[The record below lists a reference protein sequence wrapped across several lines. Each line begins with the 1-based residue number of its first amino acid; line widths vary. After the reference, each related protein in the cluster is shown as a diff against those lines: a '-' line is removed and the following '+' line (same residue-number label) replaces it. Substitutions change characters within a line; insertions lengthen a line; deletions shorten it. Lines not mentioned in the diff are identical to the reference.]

1 MPTSP
6 VETQLQDGT
15 GILLR
20 PVGPADEPRFAE
32 IVAKMS
38 PESRYLRF
46 FTGIAKIPERII
58 HQLADADGD
67 RHIAWGA
74 LDLTA
79 PGQPLLG
86 AAHAIRMEEGYSA
99 ELAMGVLDAYQAQGI
114 SRMLIACIALQCHD
128 QGIIMLE
135 AETLPENRKAN
146 SLFKAL
152 GGRVTS
158 PMPPTTTWQFHVGEL
173 ISVLRAMET
182 PKGLRDVFRVN
193 GGA

>member
-1 MPTSP
+1 MCTTPVRTS
-6 VETQLQDGT
+6 LQNGLD
-15 GILLR
+15 ILLR
-20 PVGPADEPRFAE
+20 PVGPADESRFAR
-32 IVAKMS
+32 IVEQMS

-46 FTGIAKIPERII
+46 FTGISHIPERII
-58 HQLADADGD
+58 HQLADADGH

-74 LDLTA
+74 LDVNA

-99 ELAMGVLDAYQAQGI
+99 ELAMGVLDAYQAQGL
-114 SRMLIACIALQCHD
+114 SRMLIASVALCCRAE
-128 QGIIMLE
+128 GIITLE

-146 SLFKAL
+146 GLFKAL
-152 GGRVTS
+152 GGHVIS

-182 PKGLRDVFRVN
+182 PKGLRDVFRTN
-193 GGA
+193 G